1 MSIGWLRVGVDELAE
16 ILIFRQKYPM
26 LTEGYVHDYAIV
38 RTRRDFCHGKHV
50 MADSPERSNH
60 REVATLVGEE
70 MHGLALSSFAGRSTN
85 QHRFLVSHSVGGI
98 ANGSLDIGLGEPG
111 IGIKQISLGGTLSEF
126 SKNQFDRNTC
136 ATDDR
141 FAHHHFGIHFNSMC
155 RHVVSPLGET
165 SIPD

>member
-1 MSIGWLRVGVDELAE
+1 MGVDKLAE

-26 LTEGYVHDYAIV
+26 LTEGDVHDYAIV

-70 MHGLALSSFAGRSTN
+70 LHGLALGSFAGRSTN

-111 IGIKQISLGGTLSEF
+111 IGIKQISLGGPLSEF
-126 SKNQFDRNTC
+126 RRISST
-136 ATDDR
+136 
-141 FAHHHFGIHFNSMC
+141 GIRVPRMTGL
-155 RHVVSPLGET
+155 PIITLGFT
-165 SIPD
+165 SIRCLVMSCPPSVK